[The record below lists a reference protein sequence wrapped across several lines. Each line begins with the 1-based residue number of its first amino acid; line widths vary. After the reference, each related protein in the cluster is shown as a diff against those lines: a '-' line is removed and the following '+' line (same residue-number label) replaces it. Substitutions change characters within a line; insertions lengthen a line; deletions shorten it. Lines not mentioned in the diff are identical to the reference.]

1 MVLDHA
7 SLCDVI
13 TAGDGMHGYGLEDGV
28 GSRQLMTPAYV
39 QLGFKVQASTHVRAF
54 IIMVYHTPAHVNVG
68 R

>member
-39 QLGFKVQASTHVRAF
+39 QLGFKVQASTHV
-54 IIMVYHTPAHVNVG
+54 
-68 R
+68 